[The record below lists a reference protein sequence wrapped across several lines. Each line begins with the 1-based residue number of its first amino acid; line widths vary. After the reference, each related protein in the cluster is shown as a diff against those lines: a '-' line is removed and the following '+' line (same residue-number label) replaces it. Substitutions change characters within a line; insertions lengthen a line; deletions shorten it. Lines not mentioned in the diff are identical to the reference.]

1 MSYSSKIATT
11 FNETNLRTEQ
21 NFSALSGMCA
31 TCSDQCTGLCE
42 IGLSA
47 VRGFEA
53 AYPRNTTTRQ
63 FGSEKM
69 YPFDYSHFN
78 INGRVFGVQGAEG
91 NPETI
96 NAYSADVTCEI
107 GAEKKIPLKAPIIL
121 PAMAKLNWRDYYSGA
136 AMAGVL
142 VVIGESAIRND
153 PRLRYDTQG
162 KVSHAPLIG
171 EMIDCFRKYDR
182 GFGDIVLQVN
192 ADDIALGTP
201 EYALRTFALKTLEI
215 KFGQAAKGIQHVAP
229 VYEYDMALKIKKD
242 GYLVAPDPTDPSV
255 IAAIESGEPVH
266 FMHCGR
272 LPMWDESVLA
282 EMIARYRGFGAENI
296 FFKMAGYDV
305 ADIERVLR
313 IASANR
319 VALVTF
325 DGAGGGTGNSPCKMM
340 NEWSWPTI
348 ELERI
353 VHVLMSRLEQEGAWL
368 PAIAI
373 GGGLVFEDTVF
384 KALALGAPY
393 IKLAA
398 IGRAAMAAAMS
409 ADKVGKQLEMG
420 TVPGLYKGFSPTE
433 EAVFVQHA
441 PLNHMYRHLGERIP
455 AGSIGLYS
463 YLQRVSGG
471 LQLMMTLNRKFK
483 LTLLDQSD
491 VIPLT
496 KEARSYLEVVGS
508 GIADQAGQV

>member
-1 MSYSSKIATT
+1 MSYSPTLATS
-11 FNETNLRTEQ
+11 FNETKLRTEHHV
-21 NFSALSGMCA
+21 SALSGMCS

-47 VRGFEA
+47 VRGLEA
-53 AYPRNTTTRQ
+53 AYPRHTTTRQ
-63 FGSEKM
+63 FGSEKV

-78 INGRVFGVQGAEG
+78 INGRVFGAQGAEG
-91 NPETI
+91 DPETI
-96 NAYSADVTCEI
+96 NAYSADVACEI
-107 GAEKKIPLKAPIIL
+107 GADNKIQLKAPIIL

-153 PRLRYDTQG
+153 PHLAYDTHG
-162 KVSHAPLIG
+162 KVCHAPLIG
-171 EMIDCFRKYDR
+171 EMIDCFRRFDR
-182 GFGDIVLQVN
+182 GFGDIVLQAN
-192 ADDIALGTP
+192 ADDMALGTP
-201 EYALRTFALKTLEI
+201 EYALKAFALKTVEI

-229 VYEYDMALKIKKD
+229 VYDYATALKIKTD
-242 GYLVAPDPTDPSV
+242 GYLVVPDPTDPV
-255 IAAIESGEPVH
+255 IVSAIEAGEPVH
-266 FMHCGR
+266 FMHCSR
-272 LPMWDESVLA
+272 LPMWDEPFLA
-282 EMIARYRGFGAENI
+282 ERIARYRALGAENI

-313 IASANR
+313 IAAENR

-353 VHVLMSRLEQEGAWL
+353 VHSLMKKLEQEGAWL

-393 IKLAA
+393 VKLAA
-398 IGRAAMAAAMS
+398 IWRAAMAAAMS
-409 ADKVGKQLEMG
+409 ADKVGEQLAKG
-420 TVPGLYKGFSPTE
+420 TLPALYQGFSPTE
-433 EAVFVQHA
+433 EAVFVEA
-441 PLNHMYRHLGERIP
+441 ASLNHMYRHLGERIP
-455 AGSIGLYS
+455 AGSVGLYS
-463 YLQRVSGG
+463 FLQRVRGG

-483 LTLLDQSD
+483 LALLDQSD

-496 KEARSYLEVVGS
+496 GEARSYLEAVTATV
-508 GIADQAGQV
+508 

>member
-1 MSYSSKIATT
+1 MSYSAKLATT
-11 FNETNLRTEQ
+11 LNDTRLRTEQ
-21 NFSALSGMCA
+21 HVSTLSGMCA

-53 AYPRNTTTRQ
+53 AYPRGTANRQ
-63 FGSEKM
+63 FGSEKT

-78 INGRVFGVQGAEG
+78 INGRVFGAQGAEG
-91 NPETI
+91 NPENI
-96 NAYSADVTCEI
+96 NAYSAEVACEI
-107 GAEKKIPLKAPIIL
+107 GAENKIPLKAPIIL

-142 VVIGESAIRND
+142 VVIGESVIRKD
-153 PRLRYDTQG
+153 PELAYNAQG
-162 KVSHAPLIG
+162 KVSHAPLLG
-171 EMIDCFRKYDR
+171 EMIDCFRKYDN
-182 GFGDIVLQVN
+182 GFGDIVLQAN
-192 ADDIALGTP
+192 ADDVVLGTP
-201 EYALRTFALKTLEI
+201 EYVLKTFALKTVEI
-215 KFGQAAKGIQHVAP
+215 KFGQAAKGIQHVEP
-229 VYEYDMALKIKKD
+229 VYDYDVAKKIRKD
-242 GYLVAPDPTDPSV
+242 GYLVSPDPTASHV
-255 IAAIESGEPVH
+255 VAAIEAGEPVR
-266 FMHCGR
+266 FTQCAR
-272 LPMWDESVLA
+272 LPMWDEAALA
-282 EMIARYRGFGAENI
+282 EIIARYRTLGAENI

-305 ADIERVLR
+305 TDIERVLR

-348 ELERI
+348 ELEQI
-353 VHVLMSRLEQEGAWL
+353 VHSMMSKLEQEGAWL

-393 IKLAA
+393 VKLAA
-398 IGRAAMAAAMS
+398 IGRAAMSAAM
-409 ADKVGKQLEMG
+409 AAENVGRQLAQG
-420 TVPGLYKGFSPTE
+420 IIPALYKEVAPTAE
-433 EAVFVQHA
+433 TVFVEA
-441 PLNHMYRHLGERIP
+441 ATLNHRYRHLGEPVP
-455 AGSIGLYS
+455 AGSVGLYS
-463 YLQRVSGG
+463 YLQRVAGG

-483 LTLLDQSD
+483 LSLLDQSD

-496 KEARSYLEVVGS
+496 GEARAYLDAFGPAMS
-508 GIADQAGQV
+508 GDAGQA